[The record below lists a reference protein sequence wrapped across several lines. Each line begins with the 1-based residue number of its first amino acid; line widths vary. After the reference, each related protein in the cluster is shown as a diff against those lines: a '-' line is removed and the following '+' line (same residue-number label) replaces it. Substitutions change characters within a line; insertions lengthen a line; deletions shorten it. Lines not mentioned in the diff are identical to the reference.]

1 LAIDPTKL
9 INLGT
14 DPNDSTGDPIRVGGI
29 KLNNIITEIYAA
41 ITPAGANVG
50 IGTTTPGVI
59 LDVVSPNAAGQ
70 IRARYGT
77 SADGLVINQTSSGG
91 PVNINQKANA
101 DMILSANNTQMV
113 WVKKE
118 GKVGIGT
125 SSPSSTLQVHA
136 SANSTFRLTDG
147 SSGSTDTDGL
157 VFSKYNGFADV
168 WLFESEELRFGTN
181 NTEKMRVGAN
191 GNVGIGNNASTNK
204 LSVGGDVWLSGNS
217 IVGKNVNYSGNLT
230 SNAVSYIYSYA
241 GGSLG
246 QYRSGLYLDGTNQ
259 EVILYTSN
267 IERIHINS
275 TGDFE
280 MGSQAN
286 VVNNLRTLD
295 VTNKDPSS
303 GAGAAVRLVST
314 DAAGTGDT
322 VSADLIKYKT
332 GEFTVYNREVNATAG
347 FTSFV
352 FNPAGVKNE
361 VLRITANN
369 RIIVNGAIVASAGV
383 GTAGQVLTS
392 NGTSNVYWSTPVV
405 FTVNVDAQYT
415 WTNNHTFTNS
425 ISFSNTITVTGN
437 STFTGNS
444 KFSNSV
450 LIIGNTTFSNTIN
463 LAASGIKFSDSTTQ
477 TTAAVSYT
485 LPTASDSVLGGV
497 KVGSGLTIT
506 SGVLSS
512 TAGGFGN
519 MQVFTSSGTF
529 TVPAGVTK
537 VKVHV
542 TGGGGGATMEPGT
555 AGGGGGTA
563 IKIIS
568 GLTPGASITVTVGG
582 GGGPASSY
590 NGSGTGGTG
599 GTSSFGGYCSA
610 TGGAGGVSVSQ
621 KGGAGGIGS
630 NGDLNLAGDP
640 GFGGDADSGPNPNGG
655 SSFWGG
661 GALGWDG
668 SSTGNGRNYGGGGGA
683 TNLGAGT
690 GGAGSGGVVVVEY

>member
-14 DPNDSTGDPIRVGGI
+14 DPNDSTGDPIRVGGGKI
-29 KLNNIITEIYAA
+29 NDLFTEIYAA

-118 GKVGIGT
+118 GKVGVGT

-181 NTEKMRVGAN
+181 NTEKMRIGAN
-191 GNVGIGNNASTNK
+191 GNVGIGNNSSTNK

-217 IVGKNVNYSGNLT
+217 IVGKNVNYSGNVT
-230 SNAVSYIYSYA
+230 SNVSSYIYSYA
-241 GGSLG
+241 GGTLG

-369 RIIVNGAIVASAGV
+369 RIIVNGAIVASGSV
-383 GTAGQVLTS
+383 GTTGQVLTS
-392 NGTSNVYWSTPVV
+392 NGTSNVYWSTITTPT
-405 FTVNVDAQYT
+405 FSVNTDAQYT
-415 WTNNHTFTNS
+415 WTNTHTFSNS
-425 ISFSNTITVTGN
+425 ITFSNTITVSGN

-450 LIIGNTTFSNTIN
+450 LIIGNTTFSNTIAVTGN
-463 LAASGIKFSDSTTQ
+463 AVFSNTMTVTGNATFSNTLTVNRDIISKTTTTDNSTYPIYMKNSADSTVGFFRSDGNFNTGTLSNAPYNNT
-477 TTAAVSYT
+477 TTAAPNMYVS
-485 LPTASDSVLGGV
+485 S
-497 KVGSGLTIT
+497 SGDILRST
-506 SGVLSS
+506 S
-512 TAGGFGN
+512 TAGQIYTGSDANLTDYPIGTVISVN
-519 MQVFTSSGTF
+519 YGYSTGRQSNRNQTQTIYLASADASYFTVSGT
-529 TVPAGVTK
+529 
-537 VKVHV
+537 
-542 TGGGGGATMEPGT
+542 MT
-555 AGGGGGTA
+555 AGA
-563 IKIIS
+563 A
-568 GLTPGASITVTVGG
+568 L
-582 GGGPASSY
+582 
-590 NGSGTGGTG
+590 SGTWRARGQ
-599 GTSSFGGYCSA
+599 CSDFD
-610 TGGAGGVSVSQ
+610 
-621 KGGAGGIGS
+621 
-630 NGDLNLAGDP
+630 NGFQLFQRTA
-640 GFGGDADSGPNPNGG
+640 
-655 SSFWGG
+655 
-661 GALGWDG
+661 
-668 SSTGNGRNYGGGGGA
+668 
-683 TNLGAGT
+683 
-690 GGAGSGGVVVVEY
+690 